1 MTAPRHPGLDAA
13 RVYTVLLI
21 AAEYAA
27 VSFMVTPIGWA
38 IQDDSRF
45 VAVDLAVWVVRALAM
60 PVLFWLSGFFA
71 RAVLAERGAA
81 GFARQRVTRVLVPL
95 ALAIVPCSL
104 ALDALWDWGRAL
116 AGRPEVAE
124 NLPRLE
130 ASKLPVTLGH
140 LWYLYYLLVIS
151 AITLVIAVAARR
163 LRVPGPR
170 GIGIVGVAAALAVA
184 PLVVAGVLHVDIP
197 LGFRVDPAVTAYH
210 GAFFAWG
217 WLVRGA
223 PDQLERYAAHAGRWL
238 GAAALLLAAVVPALR
253 DAAAS
258 AAFHRAPLYA
268 IAASAGF
275 TIAIVGAFLGLCVR
289 HARRPHRAVELA
301 SQASHWFYITHLP
314 VVVLLQIAFA
324 RVAWPGVIKYLAV
337 VAITAIAC
345 FGSYA
350 PLGWLYARWRARMPR
365 ITPPNG
371 R

>member
-1 MTAPRHPGLDAA
+1 MQ
-13 RVYTVLLI
+13 
-21 AAEYAA
+21 YAA
-27 VSFMVTPIGWA
+27 ISFMETPIGWA

-45 VAVDLAVWVVRALAM
+45 VGVDLAVWVVRAFAM

-71 RAVLAERGAA
+71 RAVLAERGTA
-81 GFARQRVTRVLVPL
+81 GFARQRVTRVVVPL

-124 NLPRLE
+124 NLPRLQG
-130 ASKLPVTLGH
+130 SKLPVTLGH
-140 LWYLYYLLVIS
+140 LWYLYYLLAIS
-151 AITLVIAVAARR
+151 AIALALAGVGHR
-163 LRVPGPR
+163 LRVPRPR
-170 GIGIVGVAAALAVA
+170 GAGIVAIAAALAA
-184 PLVVAGVLHVDIP
+184 LPLAVAGVLHVDIP
-197 LGFRVDPAVTAYH
+197 LGFRIDPAVIAYH

-223 PDQLERYAAHAGRWL
+223 PDQLERYAAHAWRWL

-253 DAAAS
+253 DAAVE
-258 AAFHRAPLYA
+258 AAFRRAPLYA

-275 TIAIVGAFLGLCVR
+275 TIAMVGAFLGLCVR
-289 HARRPHRAVELA
+289 HARRSHRSVELA
-301 SQASHWFYITHLP
+301 SQASHWFYITHFP
-314 VVVLLQIAFA
+314 VVVLLQIELA
-324 RVAWPGVIKYLAV
+324 RVAWPGGVKYLAI

-365 ITPPNG
+365 TISPDGPPNG